1 MHNYVKKLDKMIAD
15 GSINI
20 TGISTARIAHD
31 GWCAINKGGECNCDP
46 DITITAGEI
55 LNSGGRR

>member
-46 DITITAGEI
+46 DITITAEVD
-55 LNSGGRR
+55 R